1 MERHLVTEMPQQPV
15 KGDEYFDLSDGT
27 IKVPGEKGI
36 HVFGKAGG
44 SGSDSSVVETIDLSS
59 PTETGKAWVYQ
70 LGFMKK
76 ENATNES
83 DIKVV
88 SLSKGDIVV
97 LASANS
103 LVAVPICVV
112 SSDNTKVVYD
122 TGLRGDTE
130 GNTVSYM
137 ATEDCFVALTYM
149 TDEPHSAYIVKSAQ
163 HAAVADAVVSPA
175 FLHRVYRYYGAVYNS
190 STGFW
195 ELNGLTDMTEE
206 DMFNCY
212 MALFNYGNMSYRDSM
227 YHTLVD
233 FGAVFNGKCRTY
245 FDNAASKQVYA
256 ALDCGVCGK
265 NMFYENSKLEVLAFG
280 NGSYIPKV
288 IGAADGMFYG
298 CSKLRDAGY
307 WNFQYATFDSRDKGM
322 FWSCDS
328 LSRIY
333 LYRVNIDLDLEDS
346 PLLHY
351 DSLSYLINNAAT
363 WLSEITVT
371 VHPNTY
377 SYLNGSKTP
386 PPEVGGTSSGWT
398 SLRQTALNNNITFA

>member
-1 MERHLVTEMPQQPV
+1 MEIT
-15 KGDEYFDLSDGT
+15 
-27 IKVPGEKGI
+27 
-36 HVFGKAGG
+36 
-44 SGSDSSVVETIDLSS
+44 
-59 PTETGKAWVYQ
+59 
-70 LGFMKK
+70 
-76 ENATNES
+76 
-83 DIKVV
+83 
-88 SLSKGDIVV
+88 
-97 LASANS
+97 
-103 LVAVPICVV
+103 
-112 SSDNTKVVYD
+112 SDNTVNVTLDTTVFKVVASLPES
-122 TGLRGDTE
+122 TAAGDENKIHLVPAESTEE
-130 GNTVSYM
+130 GNIY
-137 ATEDCFVALTYM
+137 TEYVFVNGKWEEFGTYGSNVDLAPYLTKEDAGKTYQKI
-149 TDEPHSAYIVKSAQ
+149 TDDTLETTSKKIVRAINEVKSSVDVNSYKQ
-163 HAAVADAVVSPA
+163 Y
-175 FLHRVYRYYGAVYNS
+175 LRKVYEEYGAVYNDE
-190 STGFW
+190 TGFW

-212 MALFNYGNMSYRDSM
+212 MALFNYGNMSYRDST

-233 FGAVFNGKCRTY
+233 FGAAFNGKCRTY

-256 ALDCGVCGK
+256 ELDCGVCGR

-333 LYRVNIDLDLEDS
+333 LYHVEIDLDLEDS

-351 DSLSYLINNAAT
+351 DSLSYLVNNANT
-363 WLSEITVT
+363 RFSEITVT

-377 SYLNGSKTP
+377 SYLNGNKTP